1 MREEYAEIVGA
12 RLANTKTNI
21 KTNTKAKIKTK
32 TETMP
37 AQFSPCQDCLKTIAK
52 NDRYLRGG
60 VGWGGRVSGGVIG
73 LGLG

>member
-37 AQFSPCQDCLKTIAK
+37 AQFSLCQYCLKTIAK
-52 NDRYLRGG
+52 NDM
-60 VGWGGRVSGGVIG
+60 
-73 LGLG
+73 